1 MRLLIYVFFFQRDDI
16 TNCFTRFHAIFG
28 YLTEFFYFFVYF
40 LIYFFVYLEGGGRF
54 KLQFGLCFHFQK
66 FELNL
71 RLWRFEN
78 CAVISPQCNGGDGF
92 QGGHLR
98 AYYNRSQKTRPAWVC
113 LDASQDPRRVGV
125 KLEISE
131 PPKRKYVFYFLSLW
145 SQLLCSVNYQTRNS
159 NLDER
164 PTLMYSTT
172 TIHFTT
178 KIWTSQN
185 CAVLT

>member
-1 MRLLIYVFFFQRDDI
+1 MRLW
-16 TNCFTRFHAIFG
+16 
-28 YLTEFFYFFVYF
+28 
-40 LIYFFVYLEGGGRF
+40 
-54 KLQFGLCFHFQK
+54 K
-66 FELNL
+66 FD
-71 RLWRFEN
+71 N

-145 SQLLCSVNYQTRNS
+145 SQLFCSVNYQTRDS
-159 NLDER
+159 NLDDQ
-164 PTLMYSTT
+164 PTLMYSTS

-178 KIWTSQN
+178 KIWTSQKTVPYLPSLQCLGVN
-185 CAVLT
+185 GVQCGHLRP

>member
-1 MRLLIYVFFFQRDDI
+1 MRLW
-16 TNCFTRFHAIFG
+16 
-28 YLTEFFYFFVYF
+28 
-40 LIYFFVYLEGGGRF
+40 
-54 KLQFGLCFHFQK
+54 K
-66 FELNL
+66 
-71 RLWRFEN
+71 FEN

-145 SQLLCSVNYQTRNS
+145 SQLFCSVNYQTRNS

-178 KIWTSQN
+178 KIWTTQKPCRTYLVFNALELMGFNVVNLDHNVTGLKKTRQAWVGAHSK
-185 CAVLT
+185 